1 MAFLHA
7 VRKLKTYGRV
17 SVQTCKR
24 GEKRKRG
31 REKRGREKREER
43 PYFTIKA

>member
-31 REKRGREKREER
+31 REKREER